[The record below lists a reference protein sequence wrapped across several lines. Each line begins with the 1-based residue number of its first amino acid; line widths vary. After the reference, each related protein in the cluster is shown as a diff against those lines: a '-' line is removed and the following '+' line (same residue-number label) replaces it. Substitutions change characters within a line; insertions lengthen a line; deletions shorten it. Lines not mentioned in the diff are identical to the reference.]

1 MHSIPLRN
9 GPSKLAP
16 QVLMVPQLARLRV
29 LDLSNA
35 VLGKEESGDDV
46 VLADGKLI

>member
-1 MHSIPLRN
+1 MRLDLGDLVQAPD
-9 GPSKLAP
+9 LAALP
-16 QVLMVPQLARLRV
+16 GLARLRV